1 MFQNQVTINFPPN
14 KKTFAFL
21 LNVFD
26 EADAHQNQIRDL
38 ELGSEGKTCL
48 CCGKS
53 KKVKITDA
61 AIKVESETCWVSSEQ
76 QIDMRSVEEVTLWRP
91 KW

>member
-1 MFQNQVTINFPPN
+1 MFQNQVTINFAQTKN
-14 KKTFAFL
+14 AFMSL
-21 LNVFD
+21 IIFH

-76 QIDMRSVEEVTLWRP
+76 V
-91 KW
+91 